1 MWFSRARSDPS
12 GLAVP
17 AVSASVVDLTT
28 DDPSENRIHRMLDEL
43 GVSWAVPLRELPTRF
58 GVTRHPVYDW
68 DVIAPPLPKL
78 TLPGMLFPLSTN
90 AFRLAA
96 PSPADFFSTVV
107 SVADDPRINVEA
119 AVEFFSA
126 WLGEAAIEAS
136 GGFAFCAEWTAGPAS
151 VSLQASGP
159 HPYCTPEPSEAD
171 RREPRL
177 RRACSVV
184 IEPGFR
190 PALSVLE
197 REQLESSRL
206 LLRLD
211 DDAAPRSLDDLRRR
225 RPSVTNAPFAR
236 EPDDS
241 CRRLLGGLHVSADGR
256 TLVVCRDQLLVI
268 PRERVTAVRVSKL
281 TRARGPAGSWLDLIC
296 VDEASDDGLSA
307 VTVLEKSRT
316 DQLDGRARS
325 LGATLGVPVD
335 IRPAQQ
341 NA

>member
-1 MWFSRARSDPS
+1 MWFSRGRSDTS
-12 GLAVP
+12 RLAVP

-28 DDPSENRIHRMLDEL
+28 HDPSENRVHRMLDEL
-43 GVSWAVPLRELPTRF
+43 GVPWAVPLREMPPRF

-68 DVIAPPLPKL
+68 DVITLPLPRL
-78 TLPGMLFPLSTN
+78 ALPGMLFPLSTN
-90 AFRLAA
+90 AFRLAT
-96 PSPADFFSTVV
+96 PSPADVFSTAV

-126 WLGEAAIEAS
+126 WLGEAPIEAFGRS
-136 GGFAFCAEWTAGPAS
+136 AFRAAWTAGPAS

-159 HPYCTPEPSEAD
+159 DPRYPLEPSEAD

-177 RRACSVV
+177 RRACSVE

-197 REQLESSRL
+197 REQLDGSRL

-211 DDAAPRSLDDLRRR
+211 DDAALRSLDDLRRQ
-225 RPSVTNAPFAR
+225 RPSVTSAPFAR

-241 CRRLLGGLHVSADGR
+241 CRRLLAGLHVSVDGR
-256 TLVVCRDQLLVI
+256 MLVVCREQLLVI

-316 DQLDGRARS
+316 DQLDGRARG
-325 LGATLGVPVD
+325 LGAKLGVPVD